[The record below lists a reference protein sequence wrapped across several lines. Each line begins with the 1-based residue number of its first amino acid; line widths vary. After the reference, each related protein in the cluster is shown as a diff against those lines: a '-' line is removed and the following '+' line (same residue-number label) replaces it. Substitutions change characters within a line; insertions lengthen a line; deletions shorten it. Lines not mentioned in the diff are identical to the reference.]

1 MNIYNDYLTTIKNAI
16 QTDMLYGSYS
26 KKERKNL
33 VKNSP
38 IYKSFSATENR
49 ILPSLQELTNQVRE
63 SKLDQPLGLHPDFAH
78 LKGTE
83 DMEESAI
90 VSMFIDIKGST
101 HFFKKYANPTIVI
114 IQNTIQRAA
123 IHTCLIFGGYIH
135 RLQGDGAFV
144 YFGGKNVDLQT
155 ASNNALKAAAV
166 FTYFVKNDLKNLF
179 SEQGIE
185 RIFTRIGIDLG
196 YDEDVTWAMAGT
208 GEISEI
214 TTFSLH
220 TSLASKMQG
229 YAQSN
234 GVVVGDNV
242 INESKIDEEFYNKV
256 VNRTMNHKDRYIF
269 EAPDDNFRYT
279 QYDFK
284 WEKYLK
290 TLDFTTT
297 DPFSGKL
304 RLKIKNTSSPASLKP
319 IAEINKP
326 YYNK

>member
-16 QTDMLYGSYS
+16 RTDMLYKGYS

-33 VKNSP
+33 VKNSS
-38 IYKSFSATENR
+38 IYKSFSTTENR
-49 ILPSLQELTNQVRE
+49 ILPSLQELTNQVPE

-83 DMEESAI
+83 NMEESAI

-144 YFGGKNVDLQT
+144 YFGGKDVNLQS
-155 ASNNALKAAAV
+155 ASKNALKAAAV
-166 FTYFVKNDLKNLF
+166 FTYFMKNDLKDLF
-179 SEQGIE
+179 SEQGID

-196 YDEDVTWAMAGT
+196 YDEDVTWAMAGA
-208 GEISEI
+208 GEISEV

-220 TSLASKMQG
+220 TSLASKMQQ

-242 INESKIDEEFYNKV
+242 INESKIGEDFYNTV
-256 VNRTMNHKDRYIF
+256 VSDRYIF

-290 TLDFTTT
+290 TLDFVIT
-297 DPFSGKL
+297 DPLSGKL
-304 RLKIKNTSSPASLKP
+304 SLKAKNTSNPASLKP